1 MSGSRVEVL
10 SRLWVNH
17 VRNDNE
23 PGTGVGGVGL
33 SCAFD
38 GLCAYA
44 LSGGKMSWM
53 LWWTRVVEEVAV
65 GGK

>member
-1 MSGSRVEVL
+1 MSGMIMNL
-10 SRLWVNH
+10 
-17 VRNDNE
+17 E
-23 PGTGVGGVGL
+23 PELGEGVL